1 MVKKID
7 LKKKTDKDLD
17 KLLVEKRAG
26 LREFRF
32 GLSGS
37 KTKDIKKGKNLRKE
51 TARVLTEI
59 NNRKLK
65 NFQI

>member
-1 MVKKID
+1 MTKKID

-17 KLLVEKRAG
+17 KILAEKRAG

-37 KTKDIKKGKNLRKE
+37 KTKDIKKGRGLRKE
-51 TARVLTEI
+51 IARAFTEL
-59 NNRKLK
+59 NNRK
-65 NFQI
+65 

>member
-1 MVKKID
+1 MTKKAD
-7 LKKKTDKDLD
+7 LKNKIDKDLNKTLSD
-17 KLLVEKRAG
+17 LRAE

-51 TARVLTEI
+51 IARILTEL
-59 NNRKLK
+59 NKRVKSS
-65 NFQI
+65 

>member
-1 MVKKID
+1 MTNKID
-7 LKKKTDKDLD
+7 LKKKIDKDLN
-17 KLLVEKRAG
+17 KALAEKRAG

-51 TARVLTEI
+51 TARILTEI
-59 NNRKLK
+59 NNRK
-65 NFQI
+65 